1 MNLLVTQL
9 FQSIG
14 MLCARQP
21 KGKVYAVRRHSRSL
35 CLKRQPGMCATYTSF
50 AIYIETPDLVLQGR
64 GLSVVATITAVMNLL
79 STQLSQNLGYKVA
92 AANTQSTVAPNFYV
106 QPIRLLSFNLAPV
119 NTSGQ
124 NLSTYLLCVLLWL
137 GATFIVASM
146 FPFGT
151 RTEEAVVANIL
162 EKGVSAH
169 KRKQVQLALHEHVV
183 SNQPFSAFGCPGDI
197 KYMFASVLAKAN
209 A

>member
-1 MNLLVTQL
+1 MND
-9 FQSIG
+9 
-14 MLCARQP
+14 ML
-21 KGKVYAVRRHSRSL
+21 
-35 CLKRQPGMCATYTSF
+35 
-50 AIYIETPDLVLQGR
+50 LQGR
-64 GLSVVATITAVMNLL
+64 GLSVVATITDVMNLL

-92 AANTQSTVAPNFYV
+92 ASNTQSTVAPNFYI

-169 KRKQVQLALHEHVV
+169 KRKQV
-183 SNQPFSAFGCPGDI
+183 
-197 KYMFASVLAKAN
+197 
-209 A
+209 